1 MTGVSRFKVASVLP
15 FVSRFAWAPAFVIAL
30 FAPGL
35 AQAQIRR
42 IVDLEIYTIHGDLDG
57 HGRTSVF
64 VAAPTIAFAS
74 GGVMPYVGGG
84 LGFLTAQARVGLF
97 FMPSDLQESS
107 FVARVEVRPEIPL
120 IPCLEPAIFGNVAA
134 GYRFQLEEG
143 PPGQFAGP
151 AIYVMPAFD
160 GGPAWIYPHC
170 TQQGRPDEPLK
181 STFFFGGTVALGMD
195 F

>member
-1 MTGVSRFKVASVLP
+1 M
-15 FVSRFAWAPAFVIAL
+15 AL
-30 FAPGL
+30 LAAGP

-42 IVDLEIYTIHGDLDG
+42 IVDLEILTIHRDVNGND
-57 HGRTSVF
+57 RTSVF

-107 FVARVEVRPEIPL
+107 FVARVEIRPEIPV
-120 IPCLEPAIFGNVAA
+120 IPCLEPAIFGSVAA

-151 AIYVMPAFD
+151 AIYVMPAFV
-160 GGPAWIYPHC
+160 GGPAWIYPGC
-170 TQQGRPDEPLK
+170 TQQGRPAGAALQG
-181 STFFFGGTVALGMD
+181 TFFFGGTVALGMD